1 MKKIRKLLVAA
12 AIAAGYSLS
21 SLAADGDAYATQP
34 VKLVVTNP
42 PGSVP
47 DALGRTIADG
57 LQQARGVPVL
67 VDTRAGANGVI
78 GAEAVVRAAPDGTTL
93 LLAADSLMS
102 VLPHLQ
108 EKMPFNTL
116 TDLKPIAYVADASVV
131 LVTTPQQNM
140 NTLRD
145 FVAQAKARPGALSY
159 GSFGMGS
166 SHHRAMLRL
175 QQMTGIQVTHIPYG
189 SKSPIPDLLG
199 GQIPIMWSGLSG
211 ALPLIQSGKVVPLA
225 VSSAKRSPNLPEV
238 PTVAE
243 LGYPGFAV
251 GNWFGIFGP
260 AGMSPE
266 LVQRV
271 QADLLKVMA
280 TPSVRARIFAQGLEA
295 QGASA
300 DALGKLLKED
310 FDRNKGLLASGV
322 LSKN

>member
-1 MKKIRKLLVAA
+1 MTIRLLLAA
-12 AIAAGYSLS
+12 VFAAGAVTLPC
-21 SLAADGDAYATQP
+21 LASGADAYATQP

-47 DALGRTIADG
+47 DALGRTIAHG
-57 LQQARGVPVL
+57 LQQVRGVPVV
-67 VDTRAGANGVI
+67 VDTRAGANGLI

-108 EKMPFNTL
+108 DKMPFSTL
-116 TDLKPIAYVADASVV
+116 TDLKPIAYVANASVV

-140 NTLRD
+140 KTLRD
-145 FVAQAKARPGALSY
+145 FVAQAKARPDALSY

-175 QQMTGIQVTHIPYG
+175 QQAAGIRVTHIPYG
-189 SKSPIPDLLG
+189 SKSPLPDLLG

-211 ALPLIQSGKVVPLA
+211 ALPMIQSGRLVPLA

-243 LGYPGFAV
+243 LGYPGFEV

-260 AGMSPE
+260 AGMRPE

-280 TPSVRARIFAQGLEA
+280 SPGVRARIFTQGLEA
-295 QGASA
+295 RSDSGG
-300 DALGKLLKED
+300 ALGKLLKDD
-310 FDRNKGLLASGV
+310 FERNRALLASGV
-322 LSKN
+322 LGKN